1 MFTGG
6 IVVADLKER
15 VSYLKGLSSGLDVD
29 PGSKDGKI
37 LTSVISVLEEFADT
51 FSDLLSAQE
60 ELEDYV
66 EELDEDLGHL
76 EKRIYTGVKG
86 AAEDEYVEVQCPRC
100 HETLYFDAGI
110 LEDDDTV
117 EVVCPNCDEVVFIN
131 DEGLQTADEGQE
143 LLGLQAPEDL

>member
-1 MFTGG
+1 
-6 IVVADLKER
+6 VADLKER

-37 LTSVISVLEEFADT
+37 LTGLISVLDEFAES
-51 FSDLLSAQE
+51 FSDLISAQE

-76 EKRIYTGVKG
+76 EKRIYTGRKTTG
-86 AAEDEYVEVQCPRC
+86 GDEYVEVQCPRC
-100 HETLYFDAGI
+100 HETLYFDADV
-110 LEDDDTV
+110 LEDDDSV

-131 DEGLQTADEGQE
+131 DDGLEAADEGQD
-143 LLGLQAPEDL
+143 LVGRTMLEDDL